1 MNGFKPN
8 QTESN
13 RIELSWQIKF
23 YLPLYGQRCNAITM
37 FINDNGYDAFVRFTF
52 SSARLC
58 TIITMSSIYIII
70 IITTI
75 IIIII
80 VIIVVIVIIWIN
92 VKCVT
97 ILVLSKPA
105 TTLPILS
112 ICSDGFYFTFLNVTF
127 HFCFIIQLAEKLNNK
142 TATNISR
149 ISVETRPELWFIWDR
164 VKTSMHFY

>member
-58 TIITMSSIYIII
+58 TIITMSSIYIIN
-70 IITTI
+70 IITIT
-75 IIIII
+75 II

-97 ILVLSKPA
+97 IFVLSKPA
-105 TTLPILS
+105 TPQPILS
-112 ICSDGFYFTFLNVTF
+112 IYVRMDFILRFLMWHFTFVLLFNLQKNWTIKKQQT
-127 HFCFIIQLAEKLNNK
+127 CQEYIRWDK
-142 TATNISR
+142 TGIV
-149 ISVETRPELWFIWDR
+149 IYVE
-164 VKTSMHFY
+164 